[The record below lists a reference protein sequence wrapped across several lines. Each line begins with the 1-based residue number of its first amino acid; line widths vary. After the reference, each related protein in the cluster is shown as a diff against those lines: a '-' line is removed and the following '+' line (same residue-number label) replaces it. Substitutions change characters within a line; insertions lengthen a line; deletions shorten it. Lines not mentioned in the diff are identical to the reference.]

1 MGTYNSDRKNT
12 RFYGL
17 KLSRSTDAELIA
29 KLDSVD
35 SIQGYI
41 KQLIKNDIGGGSKMK
56 RIMFEAGT
64 GRHFDGAVNYLISD
78 DRNVY
83 AECAVPE
90 GVSDD
95 YGYLTMVKAIREQ
108 LGNKANRYTF
118 WYDGQENLLEADASA
133 DCEVYTEIDVD

>member
-1 MGTYNSDRKNT
+1 MGTTASDKRCA
-12 RFYGL
+12 RMYSL
-17 KLSRSTDAELIA
+17 KLNRNTDAELIA

-78 DRNVY
+78 DRNIY

-90 GVSDD
+90 GGSDD
-95 YGYLTMVKAIREQ
+95 YGYLTMVKALREK
-108 LGNKANRYTF
+108 LGSKANRYTF

-133 DCEVYTEIDVD
+133 DCDVYTEIDVD

>member
-1 MGTYNSDRKNT
+1 MGTTASDKRCA
-12 RFYGL
+12 RMYSL
-17 KLSRSTDAELIA
+17 KLNRTTDAELIA

-41 KQLIKNDIGGGSKMK
+41 KNLIKNDIKEGKKMK

-95 YGYLTMVKAIREQ
+95 YGYLTMVKALREQ
-108 LGNKANRYTF
+108 LGSKADRYAF